1 MDLCSAFV
9 YLSKIFAYILFSQ
22 PKKQMDDFTISN
34 LHASRDEW
42 CARLVSILTP
52 LIIEG
57 IQSIFNEAWK
67 LVNDNDEVGK
77 YLMTFQN
84 FLCRVPKWNATT
96 IEEERK
102 RIIERSG
109 CGYIEDLITC
119 VHIIQLKTLTCI
131 RVGNK
136 QKKIDI
142 TVPKLDLFIHKVYI
156 HFARKVYK
164 NVYLFERGI
173 TPLVQQKNMRELE
186 VLAQECILAAI
197 RESIPTE
204 AIIKAYLDESVEQEV
219 EVVIEPVAEDESATT
234 NDTEHPMNEKEKT
247 DGDAN
252 ADEPFEMPKEE
263 EPPAVVPAIQNIDN
277 SPVITRLSFNDVD
290 QAIDTEN
297 NHSTIVA
304 PKDIDRLEEISE
316 ARHLQRKLEEA
327 EEEDEE
333 RLKIGGDVSLDLLGI
348 ESLDDPKT
356 SNDAAISL
364 DFDELPPL

>member
-1 MDLCSAFV
+1 
-9 YLSKIFAYILFSQ
+9 
-22 PKKQMDDFTISN
+22 MDDFTISN

-52 LIIEG
+52 LVIEG
-57 IQSIFNEAWK
+57 VQSIFNEAWK
-67 LVNDNDEVGK
+67 LVNDNDEQGK

-186 VLAQECILAAI
+186 ILAQECILAAI

-204 AIIKAYLDESVEQEV
+204 AIIKAYLDESVEQDMEV
-219 EVVIEPVAEDESATT
+219 IIEPVPEDETESLATK
-234 NDTEHPMNEKEKT
+234 DE
-247 DGDAN
+247 N
-252 ADEPFEMPKEE
+252 ADSGKENFDEIPAE
-263 EPPAVVPAIQNIDN
+263 ESPPAIVPTIQNVDN
-277 SPVITRLSFNDVD
+277 SPVVTRLTFNDVD

-297 NHSTIVA
+297 NESTIMA

-316 ARHLQRKLEEA
+316 ARNLQRKLEEA
-327 EEEDEE
+327 EEETEE
-333 RLKIGGDVSLDLLGI
+333 RIKIGDDISIDALGI
-348 ESLDDPKT
+348 VDLVGNGGSSST
-356 SNDAAISL
+356 SDAISL
-364 DFDELPPL
+364 DFDELPPI